1 MPVPFALALIYAL
14 MWAVD
19 NLAGGTYMD
28 RPIVC
33 CPLVGLVLG
42 DALTGLIIGGFMELA
57 WMGMLSF
64 AGVIDSEP
72 RFGAIP
78 GACAALAGGFG
89 PGVALPIWAALFQ
102 ADITLLTDL

>member
-1 MPVPFALALIYAL
+1 

-33 CPLVGLVLG
+33 CPLVGFVLG

-78 GACAALAGGFG
+78 VRRCFG
-89 PGVALPIWAALFQ
+89 LWISLVAWPRCCHSFWLFGRLYFKQ
-102 ADITLLTDL
+102 I